1 MKLNE
6 QMTEHSSRHDMTNC
20 FTVGYI

>member
-6 QMTEHSSRHDMTNC
+6 QMNK
-20 FTVGYI
+20 